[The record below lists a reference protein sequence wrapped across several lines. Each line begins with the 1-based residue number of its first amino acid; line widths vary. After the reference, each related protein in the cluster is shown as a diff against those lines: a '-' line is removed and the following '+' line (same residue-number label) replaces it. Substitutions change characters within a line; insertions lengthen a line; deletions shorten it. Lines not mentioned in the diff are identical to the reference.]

1 MTTLEIA
8 QKAEIERQQ
17 LQMDE
22 MRQLATTQGFYD
34 FYFRLLKNYSSNTE
48 CFHAVNDLY
57 FDYFKEY
64 RYSSYDSFSKTVKK
78 FYSNEK

>member
-1 MTTLEIA
+1 MTHLEQL
-8 QKAEIERQQ
+8 QKAEIEKQQ
-17 LQMDE
+17 KQIDE

-34 FYFRLLKNYSSNTE
+34 YYFRSLKKYGNNTE

-57 FDYFKEY
+57 FEYFKEY
-64 RYSSYDSFSKTVKK
+64 RYSSYDSFSKTLKK